1 MFTMGTSCVSQQNI
15 PLLLPPSCMLQGLP
29 YEGRLGP
36 SVVVGWLYGQSG
48 RLDRPP
54 IQLVARLF
62 LCGGCQLLVGKAEPG
77 GA

>member
-1 MFTMGTSCVSQQNI
+1 MFTMGTYCGSQQNI
-15 PLLLPPSCMLQGLP
+15 PLSLPPSCLLHGLP
-29 YEGRLGP
+29 YEGCLGP

-62 LCGGCQLLVGKAEPG
+62 LCGGCQQLVGKPESR